1 MKILIVE
8 DDSIMLMVLKRILQN
23 FGYNVITAEDGKEGI
38 EMIKLE
44 LPDMV
49 ITDFILPKIS
59 GSDIVFYLKHFP
71 VKKIPV
77 ILLSAMPKGGVNNN
91 DDYGADAYLVKP
103 VAPQI
108 LIHTIEKFSY
118 SRMHRRE
125 WAVA

>member
-38 EMIKLE
+38 EMIQLE

-49 ITDFILPKIS
+49 ITDFNLPKIS
-59 GSDIVFYLKHFP
+59 GFDIVFYLKHFT

-77 ILLSAMPKGGVNNN
+77 VLLSAMPNDGVNNN
-91 DDYGADAYLVKP
+91 DKYVADAYLVKP
-103 VAPQI
+103 VTPQI
-108 LIHTIEKFSY
+108 LINTIEKFSY
-118 SRMHRRE
+118 PRMDKRD